1 MEVFCIMH
9 LTPKSKDYIT
19 SGSIW
24 KGILTYCIPI
34 MIGSLFQQLYNMVDT
49 IVVGNFVGTDAL
61 AAVGGSAGEVAGVTM
76 WFFMGIASGATVT
89 VAQHYGAKNYQGVH
103 RDIHN
108 GYALA
113 LIGGAILT
121 TVGIVFSRPLMT
133 VMRTDST
140 LMHDSLVYLR
150 ILFSGL
156 IPSIIFNIGSGILRA
171 LGDSVRPLYYLI
183 TCCIINIAGDLLLV
197 LAFPLGVMGV
207 AIATITAQTVSAIL
221 VTRRIMKLDDTYR
234 LQIKKIRVYGEVMK
248 VQLKIGIPGGFQSAL
263 FGIANMTIQSFI
275 NTLGKTTVAAFGAY
289 RKIDALFWMVSGALG
304 NSVTTFVGQNYGAG
318 SMPRVKESITT
329 TLKMHAIASLAISAL
344 VVLLRVPLFRIFTDD
359 PAVIEV
365 GSKIVIGMSS
375 FYLTYTLME
384 VLASGLRG
392 LGIVGVPTALT
403 LGGICVLR
411 IVFIMVFMPIYHSV
425 NVVIIVYPLS
435 WAVTSLLFLIYYL
448 VRRKKLLRLPSEA
461 NT

>member
-1 MEVFCIMH
+1 MR
-9 LTPKSKDYIT
+9 LTPKTQDYIT

-76 WFFMGIASGATVT
+76 WFFGGIASGATVT
-89 VAQHYGAKNYQGVH
+89 VAQHFGAKNFPGIH

-113 LIGGAILT
+113 LIGGSLLTAI
-121 TVGIVFSRPLMT
+121 GMFFSRPLMT

-150 ILFSGL
+150 ILFAGL
-156 IPSIIFNIGSGILRA
+156 VPSIIFNIGSGILRA

-197 LAFPLGVMGV
+197 LAFPLGVAGV
-207 AIATITAQTVSAIL
+207 AIATISAQTISAVL
-221 VTRRIMKLDDTYR
+221 VTRRIMKLDDAYK
-234 LQIKKIRVYGEVMK
+234 LQIRKIRVYPEVMK

-304 NSVTTFVGQNYGAG
+304 TSVTTFVGQNYGAG
-318 SMPRVKESITT
+318 SIPRVKESIRT
-329 TLKMHAIASLAISAL
+329 TLIMHAVASAGISIL
-344 VVLLRVPLFRIFTDD
+344 IVLLRGPFFRIFTDD

-365 GSKIVIGMSS
+365 GKTIVIGMSS

-411 IVFIMVFMPIYHSV
+411 IVFIMIFMPIYQSV
-425 NVVIIVYPLS
+425 YVVIIVYPLS
-435 WAVTSLLFLIYYL
+435 WAVTSILFVIYYL
-448 VRRKKLLRLPSEA
+448 ARRKKLLRLPSEA
-461 NT
+461 TT

>member
-1 MEVFCIMH
+1 MRFS
-9 LTPKSKDYIT
+9 LTPKSDDYIT

-76 WFFMGIASGATVT
+76 WFFGGIASGATVT
-89 VAQHYGAKNYQGVH
+89 VAQHFGARNLNGVH

-113 LIGGAILT
+113 LIGGALLT
-121 TVGIVFSRPLMT
+121 LIGMIFSRPLMT
-133 VMRTDST
+133 VMRTDAS
-140 LMHDSLVYLR
+140 LMDDSLVYLR
-150 ILFSGL
+150 ILFAGL
-156 IPSIIFNIGSGILRA
+156 VPSIIFNIGSGILRA

-183 TCCIINIAGDLLLV
+183 ICCLINIAGDLLLV
-197 LAFPLGVMGV
+197 LAFPLGVAGV
-207 AIATITAQTVSAIL
+207 AIATISAQTISAVL
-221 VTRRIMKLDDTYR
+221 VTRRIMKLDDTYKLVLR
-234 LQIKKIRVYGEVMK
+234 KIRVYPQVMK
-248 VQLKIGIPGGFQSAL
+248 VQLKIGIPAGFQSAL

-304 NSVTTFVGQNYGAG
+304 TSVTTFVGQNYGAG
-318 SMPRVKESITT
+318 DMTRVKDSCRT
-329 TLKMHAIASLAISAL
+329 TLIMHAAASVAISAI
-344 VVLLRVPLFRIFTDD
+344 VVLLREPLFRIFTDD

-365 GSKIVIGMSS
+365 GTKIVIGMSS
-375 FYLTYTLME
+375 FYITYTGME
-384 VLASGLRG
+384 ILASTLRG
-392 LGIVGVPTALT
+392 LGIVGIPTVMT

-411 IVFIMVFMPIYHSV
+411 IIFITIFMPIYHSV

-435 WAVTSLLFLIYYL
+435 WAVTSILFVIYYL
-448 VRRKKLLRLPSEA
+448 ARRKKLLSRSFEA
-461 NT
+461 ST

>member
-1 MEVFCIMH
+1 MH
-9 LTPKSKDYIT
+9 LRPKDNDFII

-76 WFFMGIASGATVT
+76 WFFGGIASGATVT
-89 VAQHYGAKNYQGVH
+89 VAQHYGARNLQGVH

-113 LIGGAILT
+113 LIGGALLT
-121 TVGIVFSRPLMT
+121 AVGIVFSRPLMT
-133 VMRTDST
+133 VMRTDES
-140 LMHDSLVYLR
+140 LMRDSLIYLR

-183 TCCIINIAGDLLLV
+183 TCCIVNIAGDLLLV
-197 LAFPLGVMGV
+197 LVFPLGVTGV
-207 AIATITAQTVSAIL
+207 AVATISAQTISAVL
-221 VTRRIMKLDDTYR
+221 VTRRIMKLDDVYR
-234 LQIKKIRVYGEVMK
+234 LRIRRIRVYGEVMK

-304 NSVTTFVGQNYGAG
+304 TSVTTFVGQNYGAG
-318 SMPRVKESITT
+318 SISRVKESTRV
-329 TLKMHAIASLAISAL
+329 TLIMHAIASAAVSAL
-344 VVLLRVPLFRIFTDD
+344 IVLLRRPLFRIFTDD

-365 GSKIVIGMSS
+365 GVKIVLGMSS

-384 VLASGLRG
+384 VLASSLRG

-411 IVFIMVFMPIYHSV
+411 IVFIMIFMPIYHSV

-435 WAVTSLLFLIYYL
+435 WAVTSLLFVIYYL
-448 VRRKKLLRLPSEA
+448 ARRKKFLRISSEA
-461 NT
+461 DT

>member
-1 MEVFCIMH
+1 MH
-9 LTPKSKDYIT
+9 LRPKDNDFII

-76 WFFMGIASGATVT
+76 WFFGGIASGATVT
-89 VAQHYGAKNYQGVH
+89 VAQHYGARNLQGVH

-113 LIGGAILT
+113 LIGGALLT
-121 TVGIVFSRPLMT
+121 AVGIVFSRPLMT
-133 VMRTDST
+133 VMRTDES
-140 LMHDSLVYLR
+140 LMRDSLIYLR

-183 TCCIINIAGDLLLV
+183 TCCIVNIAGDLLLV
-197 LAFPLGVMGV
+197 LVFPLGVTGV
-207 AIATITAQTVSAIL
+207 AVATISAQTISAVL
-221 VTRRIMKLDDTYR
+221 VTRRIMKLDDVYR
-234 LQIKKIRVYGEVMK
+234 LRIRKIRVYGEVMR

-304 NSVTTFVGQNYGAG
+304 TSVTTFVGQNYGAG
-318 SMPRVKESITT
+318 SISRVKESTRV
-329 TLKMHAIASLAISAL
+329 TLIMHAIASAAVSAL
-344 VVLLRVPLFRIFTDD
+344 IVLLRRPLFRIFTDD

-365 GSKIVIGMSS
+365 GVKIVLGMSS

-384 VLASGLRG
+384 VLASSLRG

-411 IVFIMVFMPIYHSV
+411 IVFIMIFMPIYHSV

-435 WAVTSLLFLIYYL
+435 WAVTSLLFVIYYL
-448 VRRKKLLRLPSEA
+448 ARRKKFLRISSEA
-461 NT
+461 DT